1 MCQVNGILYYYLEI
15 LSLILYKEKG
25 RQKQKALVTGVSHLS
40 LISSEVGSKT
50 VTASLYLVLT

>member
-1 MCQVNGILYYYLEI
+1 M
-15 LSLILYKEKG
+15 LYKEKG
-25 RQKQKALVTGVSHLS
+25 RQKQQALVTGVSHLP